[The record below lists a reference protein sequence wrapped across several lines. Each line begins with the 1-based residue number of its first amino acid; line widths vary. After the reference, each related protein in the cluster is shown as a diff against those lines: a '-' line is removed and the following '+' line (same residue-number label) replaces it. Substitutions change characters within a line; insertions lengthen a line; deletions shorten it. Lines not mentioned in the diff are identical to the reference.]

1 MPYLCAA
8 MRTLILAA
16 VALVVTGLYGQ
27 KPTGGTVT
35 AEVAL
40 NGAINNINIGL
51 VRGARFRYFLGDNL
65 AIRVGLGLN
74 SRSQTDKD
82 YENPD
87 GTGGVGEEKETYS
100 NFQLYPGVEYH
111 FAGGEKLS
119 TFAGAYLLLGLES
132 AKTTRTNYAGGSYAA
147 NFSQTID
154 GQSSLGRKGTTFGL
168 GLYSGFDWYF
178 VEKLYLGV
186 EWGLLFDSTSQPDV
200 VTETSIA
207 GTTTKTVQ
215 AGSRGSGIGVQA
227 LGALRL
233 GYQF

>member
-1 MPYLCAA
+1 
-8 MRTLILAA
+8 MRAITFSLVACVGFLLA
-16 VALVVTGLYGQ
+16 Q

-35 AEVAL
+35 GEVAL

-51 VRGARFRYFLGDNL
+51 VQGARVRYFLGDNL
-65 AIRVGLGLN
+65 AVRLGVGIAT
-74 SRSQTDKD
+74 RSETDKA

-100 NFQLYPGVEYH
+100 SFSLLPGVEYH

-119 TFAGAYLLLGLES
+119 TFAGAYLFLDLES
-132 AKTTRTNYAGGSYAA
+132 AKTTRSNYAAGAYAA
-147 NFSQTID
+147 NFSQTVS
-154 GQSSLGRKGTTFGL
+154 GQSSFGRKGTTFGL

-186 EWGLLFDSTSQPDV
+186 EWGLIFGSTSQGDV
-200 VTETSIA
+200 VTETSVG

-215 AGSRGSGIGVQA
+215 AGGRGSGLLVNA

>member
-1 MPYLCAA
+1 MHIRKFTVAGA
-8 MRTLILAA
+8 LAIA
-16 VALVVTGLYGQ
+16 GLYAQ

-35 AEVAL
+35 GEVSL

-51 VRGARFRYFLGDNL
+51 VQGARVRYFLGDNL
-65 AIRVGLGLN
+65 AIRVGLGLDVRN
-74 SRSQTDKD
+74 RTNKD

-87 GTGGVGEEKETYS
+87 GTGGVGEEKESYS
-100 NFQLYPGVEYH
+100 NFQLLPGVEYH

-119 TFAGAYLLLGLES
+119 TFAGAYLLVGIEG
-132 AKTTRTNYAGGSYAA
+132 AKTTRINYTAGGYTS
-147 NFSQTID
+147 NFSQTVD
-154 GQSSLGRKGTTFGL
+154 GQSSFGRKGTTFGL

-186 EWGLLFDSTSQPDV
+186 EWGLLFGSTSEGDV
-200 VTETSIA
+200 VTTTSA
-207 GTTTKTVQ
+207 GGATVTKT
-215 AGSRGSGIGVQA
+215 AGGSRSQFGVQA